1 MSSESRTEELHDLLM
16 NLEVI
21 SGIIGTAIV
30 KSNGLLITSRLPRD
44 IDDRK
49 FGAMAA
55 TMLGAVETAT
65 SALGTTDINN
75 LTVELGDDY
84 QLIVM
89 KATDQIIL
97 VSLLD
102 LNVNLGLILIEIEE
116 TIKKIKNILIS

>member
-1 MSSESRTEELHDLLM
+1 MSSESRTEEFHDLLM

-55 TMLGAVETAT
+55 TMLGAIETAIN
-65 SALGTTDINN
+65 ALGTTNIRVKTNI
-75 LTVELGDDY
+75 E
-84 QLIVM
+84 
-89 KATDQIIL
+89 KSATDFRFIFSPSNASFTFICEL
-97 VSLLD
+97 KKRLLRNRKY
-102 LNVNLGLILIEIEE
+102 LK
-116 TIKKIKNILIS
+116 T